1 MLRRPATGGGQS
13 PAADE
18 ASEDVAVG
26 ARETWSDRT
35 PLRWRLAMLTFAV
48 VSFAVGAVA
57 LLAYWSVS
65 GNITAGVDRS
75 LDRQANTLLEKL
87 IDPLYLVNLDW
98 ELERFK
104 EYSSETRVAVSPP
117 GWTFTRGDAIP
128 IGGRFSE
135 ISNGSSTSVY
145 TLGGE
150 RIMVKSDQFGSVVL
164 LAQNM
169 DDAHQQVVSL
179 GTGLLVI
186 SAVGILLALASGL
199 VVAAAGLKPLQRLQ
213 RAVDHVA
220 DTDELRPIA
229 VYGNDEVAQLT
240 HSFNAMLAALG
251 DSRRRQVELVA
262 DAGHEL
268 KTPLTS
274 MRTNIELLMMINR
287 SGASDRISEE
297 DRRNLERDVLAQMTE
312 LSTLIGDL
320 VDLARVE
327 GPDTVLESVQLDE
340 VINSSLK
347 RVRLRRSD
355 IDFDVELIP
364 WELSGEEFALIRSVV
379 NLLDNAVKWSPEN
392 SVVRVRMGELSEDR
406 VELSVADSGPGIPPG
421 DRERVFER
429 FYRSPEAR
437 SQPGSGLGLAIV
449 KQTVERHGGTIRV
462 ADSEGNGT
470 EVLLELPGR
479 RRAADCP
486 ESCEA

>member
-1 MLRRPATGGGQS
+1 MLRRPVTGGGQF
-13 PAADE
+13 PAADD

-26 ARETWSDRT
+26 ARGTWSDRIQ
-35 PLRWRLAMLTFAV
+35 LRWRLALLTFAV
-48 VSFAVGAVA
+48 VSFAVGAVTV
-57 LLAYWSVS
+57 LAYWSVS
-65 GNITAGVDRS
+65 ENITAGVDRG
-75 LDRQANTLLEKL
+75 LDRKAGTLLNKL
-87 IDPLYLVNLDW
+87 VDPLYVADLDQ
-98 ELERFK
+98 ELEHFK
-104 EYSSETRVAVSPP
+104 EYNPETRVAVSPP

-128 IGGRFSE
+128 IGGAFSE
-135 ISNGSSTSVY
+135 VSDGFSTSVY
-145 TLGGE
+145 TVGGE
-150 RIMVKSDQFGSVVL
+150 RILAKSDQFGSMVL
-164 LAQNM
+164 LARDMNE
-169 DDAHQQVVSL
+169 AHQQIASL
-179 GTGLLVI
+179 GAGLLVI

-213 RAVDHVA
+213 RAVDRVA

-229 VYGNDEVAQLT
+229 VHGNDEVAQLA
-240 HSFNAMLAALG
+240 HSFNAMLAALQ
-251 DSRRRQVELVA
+251 DSRRRQAELVA

-287 SGASDRISEE
+287 PGASDRISAE
-297 DRRNLERDVLAQMTE
+297 DRRNLERDVLAQMAE

-327 GPDTVLESVQLDE
+327 SSETVLESVQLEE

-355 IDFDVELIP
+355 IDFDVALIP
-364 WELSGEEFALIRSVV
+364 WELTGEEFALVRSVV
-379 NLLDNAVKWSPEN
+379 NLLDNAAKWSPEN
-392 SVVRVRMGELSEDR
+392 GVVRVRMRELSDDR
-406 VELSVADSGPGIPPG
+406 VELSVADSGPGISPA

-449 KQTVERHGGTIRV
+449 KQTVERHGGSIRV
-462 ADSEGNGT
+462 ADSEGDGT

-486 ESCEA
+486 AGREA